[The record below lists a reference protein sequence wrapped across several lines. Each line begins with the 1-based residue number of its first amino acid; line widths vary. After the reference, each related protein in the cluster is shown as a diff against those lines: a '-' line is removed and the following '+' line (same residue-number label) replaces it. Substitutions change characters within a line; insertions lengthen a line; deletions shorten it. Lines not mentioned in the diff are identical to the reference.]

1 MYVAPERFPKIRNGV
16 FNMVKASF
24 AHLFTFFFSVLLSA
38 LPTTA
43 YSESN
48 YCAAKQLAKAGSYF
62 ECLAHRAAFSLVAG
76 IDPDMYECEN
86 ISNFIS
92 GTVIAETLY
101 GDGTACGNEP
111 QTELTNYLQD
121 AYKESGNYILGATS
135 LPNTLPSPGCV
146 PSETNLLDF
155 EAWQRE
161 AGYWV
166 GEYTFLGADGDPYKS
181 ASWPY
186 LYDHYKGFIYLKVDG
201 DSIAQRNV
209 FLYPP
214 QAEDACDAE
223 INVIGDGACG
233 INGNEKLFSAD
244 QSASDCKGGL
254 AGPYTTFGISVD
266 TRTKLIG
273 EDTVVYQVAIPAG
286 NPYGLPPMLLQNQL
300 TTLPGNNSRVR
311 TAQGFAPFS
320 GPSYASFYREKKVSK
335 EEFFE
340 MLKTAREEYDIL
352 PSDECAWDN
361 NGAASNTSC
370 EEHFDI

>member
-1 MYVAPERFPKIRNGV
+1 ML
-16 FNMVKASF
+16 KASF
-24 AHLFTFFFSVLLSA
+24 LRLSA
-38 LPTTA
+38 IFLSILVTTLSA
-43 YSESN
+43 STNSENN

-76 IDPDMYECEN
+76 IDPDMYECES
-86 ISNFIS
+86 ISDFIS
-92 GTVIAETLY
+92 GTVISKNLY
-101 GDGTACGNEP
+101 DDGTDCDTQP

-121 AYKESGNYILGATS
+121 AYLESGNYILATTN
-135 LPNTLPSPGCV
+135 LPNKIPSPGCV
-146 PSETNLLDF
+146 PSETTLLDF
-155 EAWQRE
+155 EVWQRE

-186 LYDHYKGFIYLKVDG
+186 LYDHYKGFIYLKVEG
-201 DSIAQRNV
+201 SSISQRNI

-214 QAEDACDAE
+214 QEEDACDSE
-223 INVIGDGACG
+223 LNVIGEGTCG
-233 INGNEKLFSAD
+233 MNGNEKLFSAN

-266 TRTKLIG
+266 TRTRLIG
-273 EDTVVYQVAIPAG
+273 EDTVVYQVAIPAE
-286 NPYGLPPMLLQNQL
+286 NPFGLPPMLLQNQL

-311 TAQGFAPFS
+311 TAQGFAPFR

-340 MLKTAREEYDIL
+340 MLKTAREEYNIL

-370 EEHFDI
+370 EVHFDI

>member
-1 MYVAPERFPKIRNGV
+1 MIKTCLVNV
-16 FNMVKASF
+16 FTHIVGLLLFILPASSY
-24 AHLFTFFFSVLLSA
+24 AET
-38 LPTTA
+38 
-43 YSESN
+43 N
-48 YCAAKQLAKAGSYF
+48 YCVAKELAKAGSYF

-76 IDPDMYECEN
+76 INPDMYECES

-92 GTVIAETLY
+92 GTVISRNLY
-101 GDGTACGNEP
+101 DDGSDCGNQP
-111 QTELTNYLQD
+111 TTILTNYLD
-121 AYKESGNYILGATS
+121 NAYLESGNFILGSTS
-135 LPNTLPSPGCV
+135 LPREIPSPGCI

-166 GEYTFLGADGDPYKS
+166 GEYTFLGADGNPYKS
-181 ASWPY
+181 SSWPY
-186 LYDHYKGFIYLKVDG
+186 RYDHYKGFIHLKVEG
-201 DSIAQRNV
+201 NSIAQRNV

-214 QAEDACDAE
+214 QAEASCDTE
-223 INVIGDGACG
+223 INVIGGGACS
-233 INGNEKLFSAD
+233 INGNEKLFSAN

-266 TRTKLIG
+266 TRTKLID

-286 NPYGLPPMLLQNQL
+286 NPFGLPPMLLQNQL
-300 TTLPGNNSRVR
+300 TTLPGDNSRVR

-320 GPSYASFYREKKVSK
+320 GPSYASFYREKKVTK

-340 MLKTAREEYDIL
+340 LLKTAREEYNIL

-361 NGAASNTSC
+361 NGVASNTSC
-370 EEHFDI
+370 EEHFDL